1 MLNLRIGLTKNPR
14 FEPLIGGRLKSSE
27 VTLACTV
34 TTPPEDRSVG
44 DLYFEGDN
52 PRSHV
57 AMVGDAPFLYG
68 VGVNRKMLKLLAA
81 TSHGEGLTRQ
91 MARIDEL
98 FAAATLET

>member
-14 FEPLIGGRLKSSE
+14 FEPLIDGRLKSSE

-34 TTPPEDRSVG
+34 TTPPEGRSVG

-52 PRSHV
+52 SRSHV
-57 AMVGDAPFLYG
+57 AMLGDAPFLYG
-68 VGVNRKMLKLLAA
+68 VGVNRKMLEMLAA
-81 TSHGEGLTRQ
+81 SSHAEGLTRQ

-98 FAAATLET
+98 FADATLES